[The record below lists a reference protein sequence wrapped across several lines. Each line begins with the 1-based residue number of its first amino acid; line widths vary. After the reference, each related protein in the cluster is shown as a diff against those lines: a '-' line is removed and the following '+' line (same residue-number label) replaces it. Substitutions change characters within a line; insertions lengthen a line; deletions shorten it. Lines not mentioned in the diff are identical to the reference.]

1 MHATWPYEVLSV
13 DQLVKLLKW
22 MNRTQDIGVTKFAS
36 YDTSNGDFIDL
47 VRD

>member
-1 MHATWPYEVLSV
+1 MIMTVEFPLPESNSLLST
-13 DQLVKLLKW
+13 
-22 MNRTQDIGVTKFAS
+22 MNRTQDIGVTKFAF